1 MSRQGLFASL
11 FASPPPEAAI
21 EISAEAV
28 TACVVTSRAR
38 DLVVQAY
45 AIEPVASGVVAPS
58 MTAKNVNDAAA
69 LVRAVRDAVEH
80 LGANP
85 SRVALIL
92 PDLAGRVSLVRFD
105 RIPDRRE
112 DLDQLVR
119 WQLRK
124 SSPFPVDDAC
134 LSYVPSIEAPDG
146 SGEMFVVMARREI
159 VREYETACEEA
170 GLYPGIVDLSTLSVL
185 NLFLADGTKDG
196 GDWLLV
202 HMRPEYTSLAIMRG
216 EHVIFYRNRPEGDE
230 ESLADVV
237 HQTTMYYQDRL
248 AGQGFSRVLLGGTG
262 RTAGALDIARRSLE
276 ERLGVAVEPID
287 PTRSVP
293 LTDRIAATPGLLA
306 ALAPLVGM
314 LLRTRHEVV
323 A

>member
-1 MSRQGLFASL
+1 MSRQGLFASS
-11 FASPPPEAAI
+11 FGSPLPEAAL

-28 TACVVTSRAR
+28 TACAVTSRGR
-38 DLVVQAY
+38 DVAVQAY
-45 AIEPVASGVVAPS
+45 AVEPIGAGVVTPS
-58 MTAKNVNDAAA
+58 MTSRNVNDSAA
-69 LVRAVRDAVEH
+69 LVRAVAAAVEH
-80 LGANP
+80 LGTHP
-85 SRVALIL
+85 VRLALVL

-105 RIPDRRE
+105 RIPERRE

-134 LSYVPSIEAPDG
+134 LSYVPSVQAPDG

-159 VREYETACEEA
+159 VREYESACEEA
-170 GLYPGIVDLSTLSVL
+170 GLHPGIVDLSTLSVL
-185 NLFLADGTKDG
+185 NLFLAEGTKDG

-230 ESLADVV
+230 DSLADVV

-248 AGQGFSRVLLGGTG
+248 SGQGFARVLLGGTG
-262 RTAGALDIARRSLE
+262 RTAGALDIARKSLE
-276 ERLGVAVEPID
+276 ERLGVAVEAID
-287 PTRSVP
+287 PTRAAP
-293 LTDRIAATPGLLA
+293 LTDRISATPGLLA

-314 LLRTRHEVV
+314 LLRTRHE
-323 A
+323 AAA